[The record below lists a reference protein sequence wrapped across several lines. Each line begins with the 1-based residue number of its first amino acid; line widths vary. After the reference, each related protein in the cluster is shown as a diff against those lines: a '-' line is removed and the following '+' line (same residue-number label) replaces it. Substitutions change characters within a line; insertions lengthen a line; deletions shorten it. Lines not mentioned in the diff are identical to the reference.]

1 MAKILYCMIHI
12 IKYNIYCLFLEES
25 KGSGNITHTN
35 NKNKEKNYSINTVT
49 LKFKHPEILQQFNN
63 NIEKQYNGVIRGNR
77 IKIIEDLLTSYNK
90 NLKVIAEDPEE
101 VTTENLELKKINDS
115 LLQDKQQLQANIN
128 ELTKLVEEKTNILAE
143 ATTENKELKKQ
154 IKELNNRL
162 SIKDVTINNQVEEV
176 KEKAVLEET
185 LKNKLITI
193 DGLNKKLEKNSKEHE
208 ATVKELK
215 QQLTIKEEKITEAN
229 TQYKKL
235 LQDNKEEIIN
245 ITKEHETS
253 IAALNKDYQKQL
265 KEKEEDYKRLTAY
278 TFKIKDD
285 ITEIKSMNLINRILK
300 RYPEEEAEEV
310 KELPIINTH

>member
-1 MAKILYCMIHI
+1 M
-12 IKYNIYCLFLEES
+12 
-25 KGSGNITHTN
+25 
-35 NKNKEKNYSINTVT
+35 
-49 LKFKHPEILQQFNN
+49 
-63 NIEKQYNGVIRGNR
+63 
-77 IKIIEDLLTSYNK
+77 
-90 NLKVIAEDPEE
+90 
-101 VTTENLELKKINDS
+101 
-115 LLQDKQQLQANIN
+115 
-128 ELTKLVEEKTNILAE
+128 
-143 ATTENKELKKQ
+143 
-154 IKELNNRL
+154 
-162 SIKDVTINNQVEEV
+162 
-176 KEKAVLEET
+176 
-185 LKNKLITI
+185 
-193 DGLNKKLEKNSKEHE
+193 NKKLEKNSKEHE

-300 RYPEEEAEEV
+300 RYPEEESEEV
-310 KELPIINTH
+310 KELPIRKTH